1 MWLKKDE
8 ERERGDSDV
17 IAMMF
22 GFDASETAVV
32 EDNNSLSLSGY
43 LVSANQA
50 SDVQI
55 AATGI

>member
-1 MWLKKDE
+1 
-8 ERERGDSDV
+8 
-17 IAMMF
+17 MMF